1 MPSGSRKS
9 AVFAAIM
16 APVEEVEAQHVK
28 EKAPEINEQQTK
40 LEIYEGRLRKAQR
53 AAANAK
59 DEDLDLLTADALQ
72 AAQDFA
78 SIKVP
83 AQPRLL
89 ADDASPERLATLL
102 RDQGGR
108 MALASPEGDVFD
120 MMAGRYS
127 QGVPNLGVYLK
138 GHAGDTLRV
147 DRVGRSSEYVKRPAI
162 TLALAVQPDVL
173 RGLGNHPTFRGRG
186 LLGRLLYSL
195 PEILLGHRKDDADP
209 VPSVV
214 KATYA
219 KNVKKLLNMLPDEP
233 IPGESIEPKIL
244 RMDGDAQRKM
254 REFVA
259 WIEPQ
264 LAEFGELGAM
274 TDWAGKLAG
283 AVARIAGVLH
293 CMECVS
299 KGAGGGKPWDENIS
313 ADTVERAVKIGRYLI
328 PHARAAYAE
337 MGTDPMVEEA
347 KHVLRWIERKGVETF
362 TKREAFEGTKG
373 RFRRVTALE
382 PALDLLVAHGYVR
395 EAESPERKRPGRK
408 PSVRYEVSP
417 FLSASAPK

>member
-1 MPSGSRKS
+1 
-9 AVFAAIM
+9 
-16 APVEEVEAQHVK
+16 
-28 EKAPEINEQQTK
+28 
-40 LEIYEGRLRKAQR
+40 
-53 AAANAK
+53 
-59 DEDLDLLTADALQ
+59 
-72 AAQDFA
+72 
-78 SIKVP
+78 
-83 AQPRLL
+83 
-89 ADDASPERLATLL
+89 
-102 RDQGGR
+102 
-108 MALASPEGDVFD
+108 
-120 MMAGRYS
+120 
-127 QGVPNLGVYLK
+127 
-138 GHAGDTLRV
+138 
-147 DRVGRSSEYVKRPAI
+147 
-162 TLALAVQPDVL
+162 
-173 RGLGNHPTFRGRG
+173 
-186 LLGRLLYSL
+186 
-195 PEILLGHRKDDADP
+195 
-209 VPSVV
+209 
-214 KATYA
+214 
-219 KNVKKLLNMLPDEP
+219 MLPDEP

-382 PALDLLVAHGYVR
+382 PALDLLAAHGYIR
-395 EAESPERKRPGRK
+395 EAESPERKGPGRK